1 MQLFKDWNKTDTALM
16 ATSLG
21 LTFVDYRQSSDL
33 VKRQDEGYYEKYN
46 ACCLG
51 NHPTQGRL
59 NTYFICSAL
68 TKTLIA
74 GLLPKNKDSWL
85 GIFGRESW
93 LILNIGISG
102 GCISRNL
109 EIGLEVNF

>member
-1 MQLFKDWNKTDTALM
+1 M